1 MPAMLFKVDWLKK
14 ELGFDHAFNY
24 KTVPVQ
30 ESLKIGAPNGVDCFF
45 ENVGNADS
53 CAIIAAMNDFGR
65 DELYKN
71 RSSRKIDSQ

>member
-1 MPAMLFKVDWLKK
+1 MKWLK

-53 CAIIAAMNDFGR
+53 GAIIGAMNNFGR
-65 DELYKN
+65 EASTYDIHNSALRRGPQWSN
-71 RSSRKIDSQ
+71 KIN